1 MGGGRGCLVQE
12 TVHEAEAR
20 DTAAVRKG
28 LQLVGDGGRGA
39 NQPGGLGLDVVQE
52 LEGSGGGTHP
62 DRAAVLHPRPYGT
75 CRLWRERMGG
85 GRAGLGGEVQW
96 RGLRS
101 WRPKT
106 HAGTRIEWV

>member
-20 DTAAVRKG
+20 DTAAVCKG

-62 DRAAVLHPRPYGT
+62 DRAAVLHPRSYV
-75 CRLWRERMGG
+75 
-85 GRAGLGGEVQW
+85 GLVDCGESGWEEEGPGSAEKCNGAVCVLGDQRHM
-96 RGLRS
+96 RG
-101 WRPKT
+101 P
-106 HAGTRIEWV
+106 G